1 MEHKEEA
8 EVLAEF
14 AALPDDERTPILVAL
29 SMMVSCTKQPKNH
42 SVLAFVENED
52 TLSVLG
58 VNAQGA
64 EMGFL
69 LASAM
74 SSYQSHMEMMDEAR
88 RNAH

>member
-1 MEHKEEA
+1 MDHKEEG

-29 SMMVSCTKQPKNH
+29 SMMVSCTKQQKNH
-42 SVLAFVENED
+42 SVFAFVENED
-52 TLSVLG
+52 KLHVLG

-69 LASAM
+69 LASAL
-74 SSYQSHMEMMDEAR
+74 SSFQEHMEMMDEAR

>member
-14 AALPDDERTPILVAL
+14 SALPEDFREPILMAL
-29 SMMVSCTKQPKNH
+29 NMMVSCAKHPKNH
-42 SVLAFVENED
+42 GVFAFVENED

-58 VNAQGA
+58 VNAQGT

-74 SSYQSHMEMMDEAR
+74 SSYQSHMEMMGEAR